1 MNADKDGSERIK
13 EKHNK
18 RCLMSSERIGLSS
31 VLIPHIFIYLWQSF
45 LSLIVG
51 KEFALNSGANA

>member
-18 RCLMSSERIGLSS
+18 RCLMSSERISLSS